1 MIPTTGCHGLRRR
14 IISGAAFCAVLLSVP
29 LIAQA
34 QDFPQRPV
42 RLIVP
47 SPPGGGTDII
57 ARNVAQ
63 KFTERWR
70 FAAVV
75 ENKTG
80 AGSLVGTDYVAK
92 APPDG
97 HTLLIGGLF
106 NMVMNSA
113 LIKDLSYDPVRDFV
127 PVGYISAYPFL
138 LTVRP
143 DMPVSN
149 LATFVAY
156 ARERP
161 GKLNYGSARPRTLQD
176 AWGPIPVK
184 SLGLDMVHVPYK
196 GGAAAQQDLITGRI
210 DLMFDNLS
218 AAKQYVESG
227 RSKALA
233 VSSAARTRQLPD
245 VPTIDETGT
254 TRFEGES
261 WFGLFAPAATPA
273 PIVAT
278 LRAALADAIHDTDFV
293 ARVDRDGGRILT
305 IAPADQQK
313 FLETEAARWS
323 ALVAKYGVT
332 VD

>member
-1 MIPTTGCHGLRRR
+1 MARAALGSIPQCLV
-14 IISGAAFCAVLLSVP
+14 AALAAALCLAVP
-29 LIAQA
+29 AAAQA
-34 QDFPQRPV
+34 PDFPQRPV

-75 ENKTG
+75 ENKVG

-97 HTLLIGGLF
+97 HTILVGGLF

-113 LIKDLSYDPVRDFV
+113 LIKDLSYDPVRDFA
-127 PVGYISAYPFL
+127 PIGYISAYPFL

-143 DMPVSN
+143 DMPVDDLKSF
-149 LATFVAY
+149 TAY
-156 ARERP
+156 VKERP
-161 GKLNYGSARPRTLQD
+161 GKLNYGSAGLGTLQHV
-176 AWGPIPVK
+176 WGTILVK

-210 DLMFDNLS
+210 DMMFDNLS
-218 AAKQYVESG
+218 AAKQYVDSG

-233 VSSAARTRQLPD
+233 VSSAERTKQMPA
-245 VPTIDETGT
+245 VPTIDETGLT
-254 TRFEGES
+254 KFDGES
-261 WFGLFAPAATPA
+261 WFGLFAPVATPA
-273 PIVAT
+273 PIIAF
-278 LRAALADAIHDTDFV
+278 LRTSLAEAVRDPDLV
-293 ARVDRDGGRILT
+293 ARIDRDGGRILA
-305 IAPADQQK
+305 IPPVDQQR
-313 FLETEAARWS
+313 FLETEVQRWV
-323 ALVAKYGVT
+323 ALVRKYGVT
-332 VD
+332 TD

>member
-1 MIPTTGCHGLRRR
+1 MSRGLRSYAQPRGPCHRGAHQVLVIAAIAHRRYSARRRRASRAGEEGESDAMIPTTGCHGLRRR

-161 GKLNYGSARPRTLQD
+161 GKLNYGSAGPR
-176 AWGPIPVK
+176 
-184 SLGLDMVHVPYK
+184 S
-196 GGAAAQQDLITGRI
+196 
-210 DLMFDNLS
+210 
-218 AAKQYVESG
+218 
-227 RSKALA
+227 
-233 VSSAARTRQLPD
+233 
-245 VPTIDETGT
+245 PTPST
-254 TRFEGES
+254 TPFS
-261 WFGLFAPAATPA
+261 WPAST
-273 PIVAT
+273 
-278 LRAALADAIHDTDFV
+278 
-293 ARVDRDGGRILT
+293 ARVGG
-305 IAPADQQK
+305 
-313 FLETEAARWS
+313 S
-323 ALVAKYGVT
+323 
-332 VD
+332 

>member
-1 MIPTTGCHGLRRR
+1 MKSWGIAGLALC
-14 IISGAAFCAVLLSVP
+14 AALLAGPVSV
-29 LIAQA
+29 QA
-34 QDFPQRPV
+34 QEFPSRPV

-63 KFTERWR
+63 KFTERFR

-92 APPDG
+92 APADG
-97 HTLLIGGLF
+97 HTLLVGGLF

-113 LIKDLSYDPVRDFV
+113 LIKDLPYDPVRDFV
-127 PVGYISAYPFL
+127 TVGYISAYPFL

-143 DMPVSN
+143 DMPVAT
-149 LATFVAY
+149 LAEFVAY
-156 ARERP
+156 AKQRP
-161 GKLNYGSARPRTLQD
+161 GKLNYGSAGLGTLQHV
-176 AWGPIPVK
+176 WGTILVK

-196 GGAAAQQDLITGRI
+196 GAAAAQQDLITGRI

-218 AAKQYVESG
+218 AAKQYVLSG
-227 RSKALA
+227 RSKALG
-233 VSSAARTRQLPD
+233 VSSSARTAQLPN
-245 VPTIDETGT
+245 VPTIDETGIVK
-254 TRFEGES
+254 FEGES

-273 PIVAT
+273 ATVAT
-278 LRAALADAIHDTDFV
+278 LRTALADALHDPDLV
-293 ARVDRDGGRILT
+293 GRIERDGGRVLAIP
-305 IAPADQQK
+305 PADQQK
-313 FLETEAARWS
+313 FLKNEVERWS

>member
-1 MIPTTGCHGLRRR
+1 M
-14 IISGAAFCAVLLSVP
+14 P

-161 GKLNYGSARPRTLQD
+161 GKLNYGSAGLGTLQHV
-176 AWGPIPVK
+176 WGTILVK

-313 FLETEAARWS
+313 FLETEVERWS

>member
-1 MIPTTGCHGLRRR
+1 MIV
-14 IISGAAFCAVLLSVP
+14 AAVLLAAS
-29 LIAQA
+29 AGGRA
-34 QDFPQRPV
+34 QDFPSRPV

-63 KFTERWR
+63 KFTERFR

-92 APPDG
+92 APADG
-97 HTLLIGGLF
+97 HTLLVGGLF

-113 LIKDLSYDPVRDFV
+113 LIKDLPYDPVRDFATI
-127 PVGYISAYPFL
+127 GYISAYPFL

-143 DMPVSN
+143 DMPVAT
-149 LATFVAY
+149 LAEFVAY
-156 ARERP
+156 AKERP
-161 GKLNYGSARPRTLQD
+161 GKLNYGSAGLGTLQHV
-176 AWGPIPVK
+176 WGTILVK
-184 SLGLDMVHVPYK
+184 SMGLDMVHVPYK

-218 AAKQYVESG
+218 AAKQYVLSG
-227 RSKALA
+227 RAKALGL
-233 VSSAARTRQLPD
+233 SAAARSSQLPE
-245 VPTIDETGT
+245 VPTINETGVVK
-254 TRFEGES
+254 FEGES

-273 PIVAT
+273 PVIAI
-278 LRAALADAIHDTDFV
+278 LRKALDESLRDPDLVGRIE
-293 ARVDRDGGRILT
+293 RDGGRVLA

-313 FLETEAARWS
+313 FLKTEVERWS
-323 ALVAKYGVT
+323 ALVTKYGVT
-332 VD
+332 AD

>member
-1 MIPTTGCHGLRRR
+1 
-14 IISGAAFCAVLLSVP
+14 
-29 LIAQA
+29 
-34 QDFPQRPV
+34 
-42 RLIVP
+42 
-47 SPPGGGTDII
+47 
-57 ARNVAQ
+57 
-63 KFTERWR
+63 
-70 FAAVV
+70 
-75 ENKTG
+75 
-80 AGSLVGTDYVAK
+80 
-92 APPDG
+92 
-97 HTLLIGGLF
+97 
-106 NMVMNSA
+106 MNSA
-113 LIKDLSYDPVRDFV
+113 LIKDLSYDPVRDLV
-127 PVGYISAYPFL
+127 PVGSTPAYPFL

-161 GKLNYGSARPRTLQD
+161 GKLNYGSAGLGTLQHV
-176 AWGPIPVK
+176 WGSVRVK
-184 SLGLDMVHVPYK
+184 SVGVEMVHVRYK
-196 GGAAAQQDLITGRI
+196 GGAGAQQDLITGRI

-293 ARVDRDGGRILT
+293 ARVDRGGGGIRT
-305 IAPADQQK
+305 TAPADQQK
-313 FLETEAARWS
+313 FLETEVERWS

>member
-1 MIPTTGCHGLRRR
+1 MTR
-14 IISGAAFCAVLLSVP
+14 AAIGSVP
-29 LIAQA
+29 LFVLSVLAAVLSLAAPAGAQA
-34 QDFPQRPV
+34 PDFPQRPV

-75 ENKTG
+75 ENKVG

-97 HTLLIGGLF
+97 HTILVGGLF

-113 LIKDLSYDPVRDFV
+113 LIKDLSYDPVRDFT
-127 PVGYISAYPFL
+127 PIGYISAYPFL

-143 DMPVSN
+143 DMPVADLKS
-149 LATFVAY
+149 FVAY
-156 ARERP
+156 AKERP
-161 GKLNYGSARPRTLQD
+161 GKLNYGSAGLGTLQHV
-176 AWGPIPVK
+176 WGTILVK

-210 DLMFDNLS
+210 DMMFDNLS
-218 AAKQYVESG
+218 AAKQYVDSG

-233 VSSAARTRQLPD
+233 VSSAARTKQLPN
-245 VPTIDETGT
+245 VPTIDETGLT
-254 TRFEGES
+254 KFDGES

-273 PIVAT
+273 AIVDF
-278 LRAALADAIHDTDFV
+278 LRASLAEAVRDSDFV
-293 ARVDRDGGRILT
+293 ARVGRDGGRILS
-305 IAPADQQK
+305 IPPADQQK
-313 FLETEAARWS
+313 FLQTEVERWS
-323 ALVAKYGVT
+323 ALVHKYGVT
-332 VD
+332 AD

>member
-1 MIPTTGCHGLRRR
+1 MEKRERSWDLAGLL
-14 IISGAAFCAVLLSVP
+14 AAAMLLAMSP
-29 LIAQA
+29 GAQA
-34 QDFPQRPV
+34 DDFPSRPV

-57 ARNVAQ
+57 GRNVAQ
-63 KFTERWR
+63 KFTERFR

-92 APPDG
+92 APADG
-97 HTLLIGGLF
+97 HTLLVGGLF

-127 PVGYISAYPFL
+127 TVGYISAYPFL

-143 DMPVSN
+143 DMPVAT
-149 LATFVAY
+149 LAEFVPY
-156 ARERP
+156 AKERP
-161 GKLNYGSARPRTLQD
+161 GKLNYGSAGLGTLQHV
-176 AWGPIPVK
+176 WGTILVK
-184 SLGLDMVHVPYK
+184 SMGLEMVHVPYK

-218 AAKQYVESG
+218 AAKQYVLSG
-227 RSKALA
+227 RAKALA
-233 VSSAARTRQLPD
+233 VSSAARTAQLPD
-245 VPTIDETGT
+245 VPTIDETGVVK
-254 TRFEGES
+254 FEGES

-273 PIVAT
+273 PVVAILRTT
-278 LRAALADAIHDTDFV
+278 LDESLHDPDLV
-293 ARVDRDGGRILT
+293 GRIERDGGRVLAI
-305 IAPADQQK
+305 PAAEQQK
-313 FLETEAARWS
+313 FLQTEVARWS